1 MARCHT
7 VAATS
12 AVCGPDAVN
21 GACKLSV
28 VQQLSTM
35 PAYMYKGGCPNSHN
49 CLPCANPLDCL
60 PQYPWNTTFPFGPYG
75 HFGNALVD
83 PTCGEMAR
91 YVRRLVSH
99 YTNGGHHDECG
110 HWHPSGFNY
119 TW

>member
-1 MARCHT
+1 
-7 VAATS
+7 
-12 AVCGPDAVN
+12 VCGLDAVN

-91 YVRRLVSH
+91 YVGRLVSH